1 MTVEI
6 VLVLGLVVSAV
17 ILFATEKLPIDL
29 TAMILMSTMLLSG
42 LISPEQAIGGFSN
55 PATVTVGAMFV
66 LSAGLFKT
74 GAVNALVSVLAR
86 FARISFL
93 LVVVVLMLSIGTLS
107 AFINNTAAVAIFLP
121 VVLSIARD
129 AGMPAARL
137 LLPLSFAAMFGGVCT
152 LIGTSTNILV
162 SSIAQQ
168 HGLAPFGMFEMSEL
182 GLIFFA
188 AGSAYLLLV
197 GIWLLPGRKAAA
209 REPVFGHGDY
219 QIEIVLGP
227 EARSVGTILAQSP
240 LLRDLKISRAEV
252 VRDGRLLDTPADQLV
267 LRAGDQLRVRCDL
280 ETFRKLRE
288 RRGIALRQEHHA
300 ASSAAEQEHGHPEE
314 AALLVEAVVAPRSSL
329 NGRSLKDVR
338 FRSRYGLNALA
349 IRHRGGVMRE
359 HLEETRLRAGD
370 VLLFEVDPHH
380 LEQLREDRNFVLV
393 SEVPLPTFRK
403 SRMLA
408 AVTIVAGVVAA
419 AATGLIPIVAGAI
432 IGCIL
437 MIMARCLT
445 LDEAY
450 AAINWHVIFL
460 LAGVLTL
467 GTALETS
474 GAARLL
480 GDALV
485 WTAGT
490 FGPVVLL
497 SALYL
502 TTSLL
507 TELMSNNATAALLA
521 PVAIAAAEAMGI
533 DSRPL
538 LMAIAFAAS
547 SSFMTPVGYQTNT
560 LIYGPGQ
567 FRYADFLR
575 VGTPLNILFWILAT
589 IFIPQFWP
597 F

>member
-1 MTVEI
+1 MTMEI
-6 VLVLGLVVSAV
+6 FLVLGLVVSGV
-17 ILFATEKLPIDL
+17 ILFATERLPVDL
-29 TAMILMSTMLLSG
+29 TAMILMGTMLLSG
-42 LISPEQAIGGFSN
+42 LITPQEAIGGFSN

-74 GAVNALVSVLAR
+74 GAVNAIVAILSR

-93 LVVVVLMLSIGTLS
+93 LVLVVLMLTIGTLS

-121 VVLSIARD
+121 VVLAIARD
-129 AGMPAARL
+129 AGLPAARL
-137 LLPLSFAAMFGGVCT
+137 LMPLSFAAMFGGVCT
-152 LIGTSTNILV
+152 LVGTSTNILV
-162 SSIAQQ
+162 SSIAEQ

-197 GIWLLPGRKAAA
+197 GVWLIPGRSPTATDGG
-209 REPVFGHGDY
+209 PFDNSDY
-219 QIEIVLGP
+219 LIEIVL
-227 EARSVGTILAQSP
+227 ESAARSVGKVLAESP
-240 LLRDLKISRAEV
+240 LLRDLTIRQVEV
-252 VRDGRLLDTPADQLV
+252 FRNGVRLGEPADKLV
-267 LRAGDQLRVRCDL
+267 LRAGDHLKVRCDL
-280 ETFRKLRE
+280 ENFRKLRE
-288 RRGIALRQEHHA
+288 RRGIALRHENG
-300 ASSAAEQEHGHPEE
+300 SEPGEE
-314 AALLVEAVVAPRSSL
+314 AALVEAVVAPRSTL
-329 NGRSLKDVR
+329 DGRSLKEAR

-349 IRHRGGVMRE
+349 IRHRGTVMRE
-359 HLEETRLRAGD
+359 DLETLRLRAGD
-370 VLLFEVDPHH
+370 VLLFEVDSNH
-380 LEQLREDRNFVLV
+380 LEQLRDDRTFVLV
-393 SEVPLPTFRK
+393 SEVAHPTFRK
-403 SRMLA
+403 NRMLM
-408 AVTIVAGVVAA
+408 AVAIVAGVIAA
-419 AATGLIPIVAGAI
+419 AATGIVPIVAGAI

-437 MIMARCLT
+437 MVMGHCLT

-450 AAINWHVIFL
+450 GSINWKVIFL

-474 GAARLL
+474 GAAHLL
-480 GDALV
+480 GDVLV
-485 WTAGT
+485 KTAGA

-502 TTSLL
+502 ITSLL
-507 TELMSNNATAALLA
+507 TEMMSNNATAALLA
-521 PVAIAAAEAMGI
+521 PVAIAAAATLGI
-533 DSRPL
+533 DSRPF

-567 FRYADFLR
+567 FRYSDFLR